1 MLVRIGSAGI
11 CSTDV
16 HLVSFGLTATLGH
29 EFAGWLPDGTPVAV
43 EPLAPCGTCPACL
56 GGDYHLCA
64 TGLAMVYG
72 IGRDGGMAESSLVHE
87 SAIVRLPAGVEV
99 RNAALVEPLAIA
111 VHGTRRGQV
120 SSRHRVA
127 VIGGGSIGLCAAIA
141 AVATGARVDL
151 AARYEHQRAAGER
164 LGVSLDITDGYDVV
178 IDAVGSSASVAQA
191 ITLARAGGRMVYLG
205 GNWDGLTISPTT
217 PFTLKEI
224 DIIPSIGY
232 GRVGPSRDIEV
243 AATILGERPGIADVL
258 ITHRFPLDAAGEAFI
273 AARDREAS
281 RSIKVVL
288 EP

>member
-1 MLVRIGSAGI
+1 MVRVASAGI
-11 CSTDV
+11 CSTEV
-16 HLVSFGLTATLGH
+16 HLLAFGLTATLGH

-72 IGRDGGMAESSLVHE
+72 IGRDGGMAESCLVRE
-87 SAIVRLPAGVEV
+87 SAIVRLPVGVEP

-111 VHGTRRGQV
+111 VHGIRRGRV
-120 SSRHRVA
+120 SSQHRVA
-127 VIGGGSIGLCAAIA
+127 IVGGGSIGLCAAIA
-141 AVATGARVDL
+141 AAATSARVDL
-151 AARYEHQRAAGER
+151 VARYEHQRAAGER
-164 LGVSLDITDGYDVV
+164 LGVSLDVSGGYDVV
-178 IDAVGSSASVAQA
+178 IDAVGSSSSVAQA

-232 GRVGPSRDIEV
+232 GRAGPSRDITV
-243 AATILGERPGIADVL
+243 AATILGERPGIADIL
-258 ITHRFPLDAAGEAFI
+258 ITHRFPLDAAADAF
-273 AARDREAS
+273 AAAGDREAS
-281 RSIKVVL
+281 RAIKVVL